1 MEPASTRTFFATSLA
16 VVGMLTFSV
25 APALAQAP
33 ASAEPPPDATVSSAP
48 ATAPPPAPT
57 PAPAAAA
64 PPPPT
69 SDEGKPL
76 LRSPLDEDPYG
87 HEATAAH
94 PIRAPLMVRL
104 MQNRLTWDLNFEA
117 GYGHVFSSP
126 TRGSGF
132 LRPGLGATLVQDP
145 FWLTL
150 RGTYEY
156 SRLSDATIGVQAE
169 LALFEAGL
177 WVQVGGMMDATK
189 GHRAGFMTAL
199 GFAIFG
205 AELEYRNAEQ
215 TGKAWAI
222 YGKLRLPISAL
233 VQVFTR

>member
-1 MEPASTRTFFATSLA
+1 VTSPDE
-16 VVGMLTFSV
+16 GSSV
-25 APALAQAP
+25 PSPKAPVDP
-33 ASAEPPPDATVSSAP
+33 DPDA
-48 ATAPPPAPT
+48 
-57 PAPAAAA
+57 
-64 PPPPT
+64 
-69 SDEGKPL
+69 
-76 LRSPLDEDPYG
+76 
-87 HEATAAH
+87 HEARADH
-94 PIRAPLMVRL
+94 PVRAPIMVRL
-104 MQNRLTWDLNFEA
+104 MKNRLTWDLNFEG
-117 GYGHVFSSP
+117 GYGHIFSSP
-126 TRGSGF
+126 TRGGGF
-132 LRPGLGATLVQDP
+132 LRPGAGATLVRDP

-169 LALFEAGL
+169 IAWFERGL
-177 WVQVGGMMDATK
+177 WAQVGGMMDATK

-233 VQVFTR
+233 VQVLTE